1 MEFKQS
7 ILALSVITVLA
18 GCGSSSDDSSKDVV
32 VPPVVTDP
40 DSPTVSEAKI
50 NGVASKGTLKNAHL
64 TFYKYEEGTPVELT
78 EGELNGSSLVTDEN
92 GLYQVTLSDVQGIV
106 KVKLSVSSDLDS
118 PTLMVC
124 DAPTGC
130 GVDDADVAIDF
141 GDDVNLTLQDP
152 EFSLTSILSIDSETT
167 EMQDTANIT
176 PLTHMATALAESRG
190 DVSEQT
196 ISDAQSE
203 IANTFGLIGALN
215 SLTPGAMETPS
226 SLFEQE
232 NTNAMRYALIN
243 AGIAHALYIEEP
255 ELALSAKLNSAITD
269 MVAANG
275 AMLASSDADDDDEFE
290 LSIEDVLNGSEQAL
304 TQLIEVIAEDPL
316 LVEHLDDLE
325 QIATNIANEIQVKI
339 TQAGDDGRIK
349 GNVSDETQGDA
360 IAKAS
365 AMVNDIRLFANL
377 FDVTNSSG
385 EQFESQGEQF
395 VNLVE
400 AAGDMVAEQADSF
413 ALLSDVIEAV
423 TDIHQQL
430 ENEEVTGTVFDLA
443 DYLSTAG
450 TGSVTIDEENLVFS
464 VDAQAGAEKLTL
476 DVAIN
481 ALAENTQY
489 QLLLSG
495 MAENDAVALTI
506 GEGSHA
512 TLNLDRA
519 VTRSQ
524 IESGDVSAE
533 PTKGE
538 LKLSVTLAQKATDT
552 VVNPISFTGALTA
565 ELLPLKVYSAESLNG
580 WEQTAWDYT
589 LEQDTLVLPKMASLS
604 GEFSSLE
611 GELVKATA
619 TVNIKDLET
628 YTPPELK
635 GFGEMYEDIA
645 QVTINEADT
654 ELNLSI
660 NNDETLTQYVYTKT
674 AESSG
679 NWKIAASRTTDIE
692 GYFQGTFNREAYNS
706 GERQYYMYN
715 QNNIVSDTQYSW
727 IEYIEY
733 NESDGVYNLMANF
746 DYFSDFNQGVL
757 TNSEGEQVNIADIPY
772 QNNGWAYTLEE
783 IEGWLSIGTS
793 VDPGSI
799 SSYYYGVFES
809 GYSASLKDIG
819 DFRFNTEDVLDKV
832 KAGESF
838 MVDGYLVSPLLNGQL
853 VITVSDDATNLEAVV
868 EGGTTQA
875 ISIDRAED
883 ISFTV
888 SNEIIDNDGRLDEW
902 KTLKVSRADIALEE
916 NLKVEYF
923 QQYDDWSWGSAINL
937 TPIDS
942 DSDSQAGTFMCT
954 GIDFNKVNAA
964 GEYLDYDGS
973 VINIEEQSFDCG
985 SYSTVDEFVDASWI
999 FARFAITSENL
1010 NSFTADEVFI
1020 SSLNGYRNEAP
1031 EPVNPDEEPSQ
1042 QFKARTYYSYIDG
1055 LGRVAADFTQPEHMQ
1070 WSADGT
1076 YTIDMYLAQPE
1087 LGSNVENEETF
1098 LDVNAA
1104 LNVQV
1109 KVGEYNLE
1117 LNLTGE
1123 RTELEQ
1129 GKLALDVKYQLPESD
1144 KQRSFIVSYDTKLE
1158 TLSATNAENVKL
1170 VLAEPE
1176 DEDAE
1181 QQVLGTIM
1189 VGDEKAAEIVKRD
1202 SLMLIV
1208 YENGTVETL

>member
-1 MEFKQS
+1 MEFKKS
-7 ILALSVITVLA
+7 ILALSILTFLA
-18 GCGSSSDDSSKDVV
+18 GCGSSDDADEVKNT
-32 VPPVVTDP
+32 PPVVTDP
-40 DSPTVSEAKI
+40 ETPTVSEAKI
-50 NGVASKGTLKNAHL
+50 NGVASKGTLKNAQL
-64 TFYKYEEGTPVELT
+64 TFYKYVEGSAVELT
-78 EGELNGSSLVTDEN
+78 DDELGDSSLVTNEN
-92 GLYQVTLSDVQGIV
+92 GQYQVTLNDIQGVV
-106 KVKLSVSSDLDS
+106 KVELSVSGDADS
-118 PTLMVC
+118 PTIMVC

-130 GVDDADVAIDF
+130 GVGADDVAIKF
-141 GDDVNLTLQDP
+141 GENVNLTLQDP
-152 EFSLTSILSIDSETT
+152 EFSLTSILSVSSDSADT
-167 EMQDTANIT
+167 QDTANIT

-255 ELALSAKLNSAITD
+255 ELALSAKLNSAIID

-275 AMLASSDADDDDEFE
+275 GMLVSADADDDDEFE

-304 TQLIEVIAEDPL
+304 TQLIDVIAEDPL

-524 IESGDVSAE
+524 IESDDVSAE

-619 TVNIKDLET
+619 TVNIKDLES
-628 YTPPELK
+628 YVPPELK

-706 GERQYYMYN
+706 GERQYYMFN

-772 QNNGWAYTLEE
+772 QNNGWFYSLEE
-783 IEGWLSIGTS
+783 AQEWLSIGTS

-853 VITVSDDATNLEAVV
+853 VITVSDDATNLEAIV
-868 EGGTTQA
+868 EGGTTQV
-875 ISIDRAED
+875 ITIDRAD
-883 ISFTV
+883 VNSFSI
-888 SNEIIDNDGRLDEW
+888 SNEIKDNSGELDERQ
-902 KTLKVSRADIALEE
+902 TLKVSSHEVALGQ
-916 NLKVEYF
+916 NLNAEYYH
-923 QQYDDWSWGSAINL
+923 QADDWNWGNFVSL
-937 TPIDS
+937 MPIDS
-942 DSDSQAGTFMCT
+942 DNDSLVDYLACKQ
-954 GIDFNKVNAA
+954 IDFFRINGS

-973 VINIEEQSFDCG
+973 VISIEEQGYDCG
-985 SYSTVDEFVDASWI
+985 SYSTVDDFIDTSWD
-999 FARFAITSENL
+999 FSRFGITSESIDSFTVDDAFISGL
-1010 NSFTADEVFI
+1010 NS
-1020 SSLNGYRNEAP
+1020 YRSDN
-1031 EPVNPDEEPSQ
+1031 PVPINPGEEPSQ
-1042 QFKARTYYSYIDG
+1042 QFKARTFYSYVDG

-1109 KVGEYNLE
+1109 EVGEYNLE

-1129 GKLALDVKYQLPESD
+1129 GKLALDVKYLLPDSD

-1170 VLAEPE
+1170 VLAESD
-1176 DEDAE
+1176 DEEAE

-1202 SLMLIV
+1202 SLVLIV